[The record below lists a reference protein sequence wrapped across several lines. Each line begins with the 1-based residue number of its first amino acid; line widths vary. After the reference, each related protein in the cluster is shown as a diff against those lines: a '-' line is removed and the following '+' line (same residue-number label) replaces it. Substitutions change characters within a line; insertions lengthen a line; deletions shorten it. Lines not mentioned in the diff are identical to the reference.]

1 MRIENSKIAQKPV
14 RKTQMTYERRIMT
27 SFGINTG
34 NVAKKTKRGFI
45 AKAIDF
51 LTPKF
56 IKEFI
61 AEIKKNKE
69 LTEKNK
75 ELIITVKT
83 LDNALGILR
92 KK

>member
-1 MRIENSKIAQKPV
+1 MKIESSKISQKPV
-14 RKTQMTYERRIMT
+14 RKTQRTYEKRIMT

-45 AKAIDF
+45 TKAIDF

-61 AEIKKNKE
+61 VVMKKNKE

-75 ELIITVKT
+75 ELIITVRT
-83 LDNALGILR
+83 LDHALGILN